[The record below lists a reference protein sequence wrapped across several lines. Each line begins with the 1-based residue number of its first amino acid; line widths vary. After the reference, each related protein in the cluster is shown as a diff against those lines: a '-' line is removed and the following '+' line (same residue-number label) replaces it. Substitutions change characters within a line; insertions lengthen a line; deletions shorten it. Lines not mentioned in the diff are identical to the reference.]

1 MNVPVVS
8 LLYPFWPAINPEAV
22 EFHGYPSIKWKNRI
36 QPMMVAIDQN
46 RIAKLLAW
54 SVLLGLIVWVAVSYA
69 EGGIVGLILGADL
82 AAADKLELLVGFFEG
97 LGVFAPLAY
106 IALVTVE
113 VVVAP
118 IPGTIFYAPAGVIF
132 GGLWGGVFSLIGNI
146 LGAVVS
152 FILMR
157 VLGRS
162 AFERF
167 IEHEHLERLESR
179 VSDNG
184 ALVVFFLR
192 VNPLTSSDIV
202 SYAAGATSMPMWK
215 LLVGT
220 TLGMAPLCFAQAYL
234 AESLLITFPW
244 LIYPLLA
251 AGLAY
256 AAVFVWVIQ
265 KSLRRTTGADDV

>member
-1 MNVPVVS
+1 
-8 LLYPFWPAINPEAV
+8 
-22 EFHGYPSIKWKNRI
+22 
-36 QPMMVAIDQN
+36 MVAVDQN
-46 RIAKLLAW
+46 RIAKPLAW
-54 SVLLGLIVWVAVSYA
+54 SILLGLIVWVAISYA
-69 EGGIVGLILGADL
+69 EGGIVGLMLRGDL
-82 AAADKLELLVGFFEG
+82 VAADKLELLAKFFEG

-106 IALVTVE
+106 VTLVTIE

-118 IPGTIFYAPAGVIF
+118 IPGTILYAPAGVIF
-132 GGLWGGVFSLIGNI
+132 GGLWGGVFSLIGNV
-146 LGAVVS
+146 LGAMVS

-184 ALVVFFLR
+184 AIVVFLLR

-234 AESLLITFPW
+234 AESLLVAFPW
-244 LIYPLLA
+244 LIYPLLVT
-251 AGLAY
+251 GLAY
-256 AAVFVWVIQ
+256 GAGFVWVIQ
-265 KSLRRTTGADDV
+265 KSLKRAAGTDGSQSRRPHHG

>member
-1 MNVPVVS
+1 M
-8 LLYPFWPAINPEAV
+8 
-22 EFHGYPSIKWKNRI
+22 R
-36 QPMMVAIDQN
+36 
-46 RIAKLLAW
+46 AKALAW
-54 SVLLGLIVWVAVSYA
+54 SVLLGLIGWVAISYA
-69 EGGIVGLILGADL
+69 EGGIVGLMLRGDL
-82 AAADKLELLVGFFEG
+82 VAADKLELLGEFFEE

-106 IALVTVE
+106 VALVTVE

-118 IPGTIFYAPAGVIF
+118 IPGTILYAPAGVIF
-132 GGLWGGVFSLIGNI
+132 GGFWGGVFSLIGNV
-146 LGAVVS
+146 LGAAVS

-167 IEHEHLERLESR
+167 IEHEHLERFERR

-184 ALVVFFLR
+184 ALVVFLLR
-192 VNPLTSSDIV
+192 VNPLTSSDII

-215 LLVGT
+215 LVIGT

-234 AESLLITFPW
+234 AESLLLAFPR
-244 LIYPLLA
+244 LIYPLLV

-256 AAVFVWVIQ
+256 AVVFVWVI
-265 KSLRRTTGADDV
+265 KKTLGRAAGAAPR

>member
-1 MNVPVVS
+1 M
-8 LLYPFWPAINPEAV
+8 
-22 EFHGYPSIKWKNRI
+22 
-36 QPMMVAIDQN
+36 
-46 RIAKLLAW
+46 
-54 SVLLGLIVWVAVSYA
+54 LLGLIAWVAISYA
-69 EGGIVGLILGADL
+69 EGGIVGLMLRGDL
-82 AAADKLELLVGFFEG
+82 VAADKLELLAEFFEG
-97 LGVFAPLAY
+97 LGVLAPLAY
-106 IALVTVE
+106 VALVTVE

-118 IPGTIFYAPAGVIF
+118 IPGTILYAPAGIIF
-132 GGLWGGVFSLIGNI
+132 GGLWGGAFSLIGNV

-167 IEHEHLERLESR
+167 IEHEHLERFEQR

-184 ALVVFFLR
+184 ALVLFLLR

-202 SYAAGATSMPMWK
+202 SYAAGATSMPAWK

-234 AESLLITFPW
+234 AESLLIAFPR
-244 LIYPLLA
+244 LIYPLLVG
-251 AGLAY
+251 GLAY
-256 AAVFVWVIQ
+256 AVVFVWAIQ
-265 KSLRRTTGADDV
+265 KSLKRAAGAVSG

>member
-1 MNVPVVS
+1 M
-8 LLYPFWPAINPEAV
+8 
-22 EFHGYPSIKWKNRI
+22 
-36 QPMMVAIDQN
+36 
-46 RIAKLLAW
+46 
-54 SVLLGLIVWVAVSYA
+54 LLGLIAWVAISYA
-69 EGGIVGLILGADL
+69 EGGIVGLMLRGDL
-82 AAADKLELLVGFFEG
+82 VAVDKLDLLDEFFEG

-106 IALVTVE
+106 VALVTVE

-118 IPGTIFYAPAGVIF
+118 IPGTILYAPAGVIF
-132 GGLWGGVFSLIGNI
+132 GGLWGGTFSLIGNV

-157 VLGRS
+157 MLGRS

-167 IEHEHLERLESR
+167 IEHEHLERFEQR

-184 ALVVFFLR
+184 ALVLFLLR

-202 SYAAGATSMPMWK
+202 SYAAGATSMPVWK

-234 AESLLITFPW
+234 AESLLIAFPR
-244 LIYPLLA
+244 LIYPLLVG
-251 AGLAY
+251 GLAY
-256 AAVFVWVIQ
+256 AVVFVWAIQ
-265 KSLRRTTGADDV
+265 KSLKRAAGAVSG

>member
-1 MNVPVVS
+1 MSAFGKLCRAHV
-8 LLYPFWPAINPEAV
+8 
-22 EFHGYPSIKWKNRI
+22 
-36 QPMMVAIDQN
+36 
-46 RIAKLLAW
+46 AKLLAW
-54 SVLLGLIVWVAVSYA
+54 SVLLGLIAWVVISYA
-69 EGGIVGLILGADL
+69 EGGIVGLMLRGDL
-82 AAADKLELLVGFFEG
+82 VAVDKLDLLDEFFEG

-106 IALVTVE
+106 VALVTVE

-118 IPGTIFYAPAGVIF
+118 IPGTILYAPAGVIF
-132 GGLWGGVFSLIGNI
+132 GGLWGGTFSLIGNV

-157 VLGRS
+157 MLGRS

-179 VSDNG
+179 VADNG

-234 AESLLITFPW
+234 AESLLIAFPW
-244 LIYPLLA
+244 LIYPALV
-251 AGLAY
+251 GGFAY
-256 AAVFVWVIQ
+256 AVVFVWAIR
-265 KSLRRTTGADDV
+265 KSLKSAARAASG

>member
-1 MNVPVVS
+1 MS
-8 LLYPFWPAINPEAV
+8 AF
-22 EFHGYPSIKWKNRI
+22 G
-36 QPMMVAIDQN
+36 
-46 RIAKLLAW
+46 KLCRARLARPLAW
-54 SVLLGLIVWVAVSYA
+54 SVLVGLIAWVAISYA
-69 EGGIVGLILGADL
+69 EGGIVGLMLRGDL
-82 AAADKLELLVGFFEG
+82 VAADKLELLDEFFEG

-118 IPGTIFYAPAGVIF
+118 IPGTILYAPAGIIF
-132 GGLWGGVFSLIGNI
+132 GGLWGGAFSLIGNV

-167 IEHEHLERLESR
+167 IEHEHLERFERR
-179 VSDNG
+179 VSENG
-184 ALVVFFLR
+184 ALVVFLLR

-234 AESLLITFPW
+234 AESLLIAFPR
-244 LIYPLLA
+244 LIYPLLVG
-251 AGLAY
+251 GLAY
-256 AAVFVWVIQ
+256 AVVFVWAIQ
-265 KSLRRTTGADDV
+265 KSLKRAAGAASG

>member
-1 MNVPVVS
+1 
-8 LLYPFWPAINPEAV
+8 
-22 EFHGYPSIKWKNRI
+22 
-36 QPMMVAIDQN
+36 MMVAIDQN

-202 SYAAGATSMPMWK
+202 SYAAKACLTIWAVEHKVSHRRGAVDSDMVRQNQYR
-215 LLVGT
+215 L
-220 TLGMAPLCFAQAYL
+220 
-234 AESLLITFPW
+234 
-244 LIYPLLA
+244 PLLR
-251 AGLAY
+251 
-256 AAVFVWVIQ
+256 VCQ
-265 KSLRRTTGADDV
+265 TTWEITQEIVTSSITYI